1 MASVAILVNG
11 LPGSGKTTLARTL
24 AAVLGCPALSVDVVQ
39 ESLAGLTGP
48 VVATTGLRS
57 VATDAVWSLAAEIE
71 AGVVVEAAFH
81 ADRDRD
87 AVRAGLERA
96 GRPRTVEV
104 WCDVDPEVAL
114 GRTVERVESGARSRL
129 HGTAQE
135 VREAW
140 PELVAGA
147 APLGAWPVVRVD
159 AGGEVDLDALVTEI
173 GAHFG

>member
-48 VVATTGLRS
+48 VVTPAGLRS
-57 VATDAVWSLAAEIE
+57 VASDAVWSLAAEVD
-71 AGVVVEAAFH
+71 AGVVVEAAWH
-81 ADRDRD
+81 AGRDGD

-96 GRPRTVEV
+96 GSPRTVEV
-104 WCDVDPEVAL
+104 WCDVDPDEAL
-114 GRTVERVESGARSRL
+114 RRTLERVETGARARA

-135 VREAW
+135 VRDAW
-140 PELVAGA
+140 TDLVAGG
-147 APLGAWPVVRVD
+147 APLGTWPVVRVPAD
-159 AGGEVDLDALVTEI
+159 GEVDLDALVTEI
-173 GAHFG
+173 GDHFG